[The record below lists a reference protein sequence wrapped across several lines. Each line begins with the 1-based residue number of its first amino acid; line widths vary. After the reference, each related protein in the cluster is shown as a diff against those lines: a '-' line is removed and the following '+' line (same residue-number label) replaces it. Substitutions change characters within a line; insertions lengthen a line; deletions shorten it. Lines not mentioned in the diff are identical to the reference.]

1 MWYAI
6 IMEKITNA
14 CNILVGNPQIKRS
27 FGRPRIKRN
36 DNIKLSLK
44 RTGTEIVEYIKL
56 SQDNVQWRTFA
67 NILMYFRVP

>member
-1 MWYAI
+1 
-6 IMEKITNA
+6 MEKITNA